1 MDIKSGYL
9 PEQHIFG
16 HKTVAF
22 MEANVQKGLPDLVGL
37 IAVFSSETGMPLGL
51 VDGSSVTGMRTG
63 AAGAIGA
70 KYLARKNS
78 QNALIVGTGNQAP
91 FQIAALLK
99 VFPTLETI
107 RIANPHNA
115 GHAAAFASK
124 IRAMLQTDF
133 AIEAA
138 SVTFEGVSDLQE
150 AVSDSDIIIT
160 ITPSHTPL
168 IQKEWVKPG
177 THFSCIGADMAGK
190 EEIDSQ
196 IFEDAIVFV
205 EIEIPLK
212 QGTLSED
219 RICGELG
226 DLILGKAAGRK
237 SDTDITVFDSTGM
250 ALLDLAVADFLLKKN
265 R

>member
-1 MDIKSGYL
+1 MGNPNISATCPIEYINFTPK
-9 PEQHIFG
+9 IF
-16 HKTVAF
+16 K
-22 MEANVQKGLPDLVGL
+22 
-37 IAVFSSETGMPLGL
+37 
-51 VDGSSVTGMRTG
+51 
-63 AAGAIGA
+63 
-70 KYLARKNS
+70 KYLD
-78 QNALIVGTGNQAP
+78 
-91 FQIAALLK
+91 LK
-99 VFPTLETI
+99 LGSGITM
-107 RIANPHNA
+107 RITQRISN
-115 GHAAAFASK
+115 
-124 IRAMLQTDF
+124 
-133 AIEAA
+133 
-138 SVTFEGVSDLQE
+138 LQE

-205 EIEIPLK
+205 DDLEHCRNAGEIEIPLK

>member
-1 MDIKSGYL
+1 MNIPYISAEEVRKNLSMEDAIQCTENVYKLKS
-9 PEQHIFG
+9 QD
-16 HKTVAF
+16 KTV
-22 MEANVQKGLPDLVGL
+22 VW
-37 IAVFSSETGMPLGL
+37 
-51 VDGSSVTGMRTG
+51 
-63 AAGAIGA
+63 
-70 KYLARKNS
+70 
-78 QNALIVGTGNQAP
+78 
-91 FQIAALLK
+91 
-99 VFPTLETI
+99 PTIFYEFD
-107 RIANPHNA
+107 P

-138 SVTFEGVSDLQE
+138 SVTFEGVSDLKE

-205 EIEIPLK
+205 DDLEHCRNAGEIEIPLK

>member
-1 MDIKSGYL
+1 M
-9 PEQHIFG
+9 
-16 HKTVAF
+16 
-22 MEANVQKGLPDLVGL
+22 
-37 IAVFSSETGMPLGL
+37 
-51 VDGSSVTGMRTG
+51 
-63 AAGAIGA
+63 
-70 KYLARKNS
+70 
-78 QNALIVGTGNQAP
+78 IVGTGNQAP

-133 AIEAA
+133 AIETA
-138 SVTFEGVSDLQE
+138 SVTFEGVSDLKE

-177 THFSCIGADMAGK
+177 THFSCIGMAGK

-205 EIEIPLK
+205 DDLEHCRNAGEIEIPLK

-265 R
+265 MWEWEEDGATLGG

>member
-1 MDIKSGYL
+1 
-9 PEQHIFG
+9 
-16 HKTVAF
+16 
-22 MEANVQKGLPDLVGL
+22 
-37 IAVFSSETGMPLGL
+37 
-51 VDGSSVTGMRTG
+51 MRIT
-63 AAGAIGA
+63 
-70 KYLARKNS
+70 
-78 QNALIVGTGNQAP
+78 Q
-91 FQIAALLK
+91 
-99 VFPTLETI
+99 
-107 RIANPHNA
+107 RISN
-115 GHAAAFASK
+115 
-124 IRAMLQTDF
+124 
-133 AIEAA
+133 
-138 SVTFEGVSDLQE
+138 LQE

-205 EIEIPLK
+205 DDLEHCRNAGEIEIPLK

-219 RICGELG
+219 RIGGELG

>member
-1 MDIKSGYL
+1 
-9 PEQHIFG
+9 
-16 HKTVAF
+16 
-22 MEANVQKGLPDLVGL
+22 
-37 IAVFSSETGMPLGL
+37 
-51 VDGSSVTGMRTG
+51 MRIT
-63 AAGAIGA
+63 
-70 KYLARKNS
+70 
-78 QNALIVGTGNQAP
+78 Q
-91 FQIAALLK
+91 
-99 VFPTLETI
+99 
-107 RIANPHNA
+107 RISN
-115 GHAAAFASK
+115 
-124 IRAMLQTDF
+124 
-133 AIEAA
+133 
-138 SVTFEGVSDLQE
+138 LQE

-168 IQKEWVKPG
+168 IQKKWVKPG

-205 EIEIPLK
+205 DDLEHCKNAGEIEIPLK

>member
-1 MDIKSGYL
+1 M
-9 PEQHIFG
+9 
-16 HKTVAF
+16 VAF
-22 MEANVQKGLPDLVGL
+22 MEANVQKGLLDLVGL

-138 SVTFEGVSDLQE
+138 SVTFEGVPDLQE
-150 AVSDSDIIIT
+150 AVIIIT

-205 EIEIPLK
+205 DDLEHCRNAGEIEIPLK

-237 SDTDITVFDSTGM
+237 SDTYITVFDSTGM

>member
-1 MDIKSGYL
+1 
-9 PEQHIFG
+9 
-16 HKTVAF
+16 
-22 MEANVQKGLPDLVGL
+22 
-37 IAVFSSETGMPLGL
+37 
-51 VDGSSVTGMRTG
+51 
-63 AAGAIGA
+63 
-70 KYLARKNS
+70 
-78 QNALIVGTGNQAP
+78 
-91 FQIAALLK
+91 
-99 VFPTLETI
+99 
-107 RIANPHNA
+107 
-115 GHAAAFASK
+115 
-124 IRAMLQTDF
+124 MLQTDF

-138 SVTFEGVSDLQE
+138 SVTFEGVSDLKE

-205 EIEIPLK
+205 DDLEHCRNAGEIEIPLK

-226 DLILGKAAGRK
+226 DLILGKTAGRK
-237 SDTDITVFDSTGM
+237 SDTDITVFV
-250 ALLDLAVADFLLKKN
+250 LLAWHFWILPWQISCSRKICENMINLSVLEKN
-265 R
+265 QAEFYKIKSSDA